1 MEISYYPALLGDVT
15 LQQHRDGKRSECR
28 NLKIF
33 VRAESEGTR
42 ACALAQTPHSSLLG
56 MSLPQHRL
64 FSISI
69 MTQSVREEGGLP
81 RGVISTHPDLEWQE
95 VNEPSNSGDMIK
107 TVSMWI
113 SAGDLRYK
121 HLQESVLIQ
130 VKVRTRT
137 HTHPPSRTRC
147 FTRWSHTCHHLPS
160 LSHSSPG
167 L

>member
-1 MEISYYPALLGDVT
+1 MKISYHPAPLGDVT
-15 LQQHRDGKRSECR
+15 LQQHRDGRRSECR
-28 NLKIF
+28 DLKIF

-42 ACALAQTPHSSLLG
+42 TCALAQTPRSSLLG

-69 MTQSVREEGGLP
+69 TTQSVREEGGLP
-81 RGVISTHPDLEWQE
+81 RGVISTHPDLERQE

-113 SAGDLRYK
+113 SAGDLRHK

-130 VKVRTRT
+130 VKVRPHMRART
-137 HTHPPSRTRC
+137 HTHT
-147 FTRWSHTCHHLPS
+147 HTPS
-160 LSHSSPG
+160 LTSQVLHTLVSYLSPPA
-167 L
+167 